1 MATKK
6 PTRLTPERLR
16 RKVVMLCEDANALG
30 DVIKELSSE
39 ARDPHRALSLAAKAH
54 EIAVLSV
61 GPTLFGHAFV
71 QLASECLGDR
81 Q

>member
-6 PTRLTPERLR
+6 PTQLTPEILR

-30 DVIKELSSE
+30 DLIKELSPE
-39 ARDPHRALSLAAKAH
+39 ARDPHQALSLAAKAH
-54 EIAVLSV
+54 EIAVLAI

>member
-6 PTRLTPERLR
+6 LTRLTPERLR

-30 DVIKELSSE
+30 DLIQELASE
-39 ARDPHRALSLAAKAH
+39 ARDPDQAVSLAAKAH
-54 EIAVLSV
+54 EIAVLAI

-71 QLASECLGDR
+71 QLASDVPR
-81 Q
+81 